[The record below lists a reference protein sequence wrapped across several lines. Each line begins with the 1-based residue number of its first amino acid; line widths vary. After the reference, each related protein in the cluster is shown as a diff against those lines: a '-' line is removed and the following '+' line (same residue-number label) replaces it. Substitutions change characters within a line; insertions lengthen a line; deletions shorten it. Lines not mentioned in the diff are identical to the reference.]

1 MSAKAGHLFSFSLTQ
16 LLEDIACWYMHKLFA
31 KAEIFTVQLNSGI
44 FFCPLL
50 WHMHIYVIF
59 ISFLNDE
66 DSFVCHI

>member
-44 FFCPLL
+44 FFL
-50 WHMHIYVIF
+50 
-59 ISFLNDE
+59 SFAVAYAYLCYFHQL
-66 DSFVCHI
+66 SK